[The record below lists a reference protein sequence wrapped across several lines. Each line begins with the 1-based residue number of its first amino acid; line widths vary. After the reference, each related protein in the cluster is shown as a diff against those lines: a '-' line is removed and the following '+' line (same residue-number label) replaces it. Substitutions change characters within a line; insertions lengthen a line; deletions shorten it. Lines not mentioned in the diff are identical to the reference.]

1 MSSFSPDRDLFHL
14 NYASNINQSG
24 NVVLS
29 EVLGIIVPTRPDFT
43 KPRGLIPLS
52 GIREA
57 VRQRIRGPTL
67 TTISTI

>member
-1 MSSFSPDRDLFHL
+1 MDKAGPRSPGGIKDSWPPIR
-14 NYASNINQSG
+14 
-24 NVVLS
+24 
-29 EVLGIIVPTRPDFT
+29 EVLGIIVPTRPYLT

-57 VRQRIRGPTL
+57 VRQRIRGHTI

>member
-29 EVLGIIVPTRPDFT
+29 EVLGIIVPTRPDLT

>member
-29 EVLGIIVPTRPDFT
+29 EVLGIIVPTRPG
-43 KPRGLIPLS
+43 KVYGLPSRVYLINGRVAQHLF
-52 GIREA
+52 
-57 VRQRIRGPTL
+57 QRC
-67 TTISTI
+67 